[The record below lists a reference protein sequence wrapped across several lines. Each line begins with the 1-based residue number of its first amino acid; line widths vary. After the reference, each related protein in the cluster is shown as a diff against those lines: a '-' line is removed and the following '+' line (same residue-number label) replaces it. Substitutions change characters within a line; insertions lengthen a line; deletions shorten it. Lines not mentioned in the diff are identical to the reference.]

1 MWPREEAKTVSASVL
16 IADDDPNIVRALRF
30 LMHREGHDVRTVT
43 DGEKALAAIE
53 EMAPDLVLLDLMMP
67 KGSGYEVCRTLRANR
82 SYDNVS
88 IIMLTAKGR
97 EDDQR
102 VGMSLGADAYIT
114 KPFAIEDVVRCVANV
129 LGRRQTG
136 LAAAGGDKP
145 ADALTPRS

>member
-1 MWPREEAKTVSASVL
+1 MSASVL

-30 LMHREGHDVRTVT
+30 LMHRQGHDVRTAT
-43 DGEKALAAIE
+43 DGENALAAIE
-53 EMAPDLVLLDLMMP
+53 EMPPDLVLLDLMMP

-97 EDDQR
+97 ADDQR

-114 KPFAIEDVVRCVANV
+114 KPFAIEDVVRCVTDV
-129 LGRRQTG
+129 LARRQAS
-136 LAAAGGDKP
+136 LAASGGDRRPGTAK
-145 ADALTPRS
+145 PRS